1 MPPAAIIAT
10 SMPIPDGVTEAG
22 YIGTITGSAL
32 DVVKYET
39 NDIYVPTNVE
49 IVLEGTLSIIETV
62 PEGPF
67 GEMYGYVFPGDTYL

>member
-10 SMPIPDGVTEAG
+10 SIPIPDGVTEAG

-32 DVVKYET
+32 NIVKYET
-39 NDIYVPTNVE
+39 NGMYVPANVE
-49 IVLEGTLSIIETV
+49 IVLEGTLSITETV

-67 GEMYGYVFPGDTYL
+67 REMYSYVFPRDTYL